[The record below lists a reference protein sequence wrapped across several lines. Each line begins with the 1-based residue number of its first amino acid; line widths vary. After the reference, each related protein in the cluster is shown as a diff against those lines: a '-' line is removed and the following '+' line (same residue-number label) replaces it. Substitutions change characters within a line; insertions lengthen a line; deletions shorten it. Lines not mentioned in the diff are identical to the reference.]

1 MAVVGDAGCEMR
13 VAGCE
18 MWDLECA
25 GCPRNNRVLRIQHSL
40 VGQRH
45 FLRQIRRKV
54 CHCLELVRLALLQI
68 RPPQLQAVLGL
79 LVALTACGC
88 ERASSC
94 GALVHNREQWH
105 TFTGAST
112 MKVALSN

>member
-1 MAVVGDAGCEMR
+1 MRDARCGMRDAGY
-13 VAGCE
+13 G

-25 GCPRNNRVLRIQHSL
+25 GCPRNNRVLRIQDSL

-54 CHCLELVRLALLQI
+54 CHCLELERLALLLI
-68 RPPQLQAVLGL
+68 RPPQLQAVLGS

-88 ERASSC
+88 VRASSC
-94 GALVHNREQWH
+94 GSLVHNREQWH
-105 TFTGAST
+105 TWVGAST
-112 MKVALSN
+112 MKVALPN

>member
-1 MAVVGDAGCEMR
+1 MENPTGREAALSTQEPDE
-13 VAGCE
+13 
-18 MWDLECA
+18 
-25 GCPRNNRVLRIQHSL
+25 P
-40 VGQRH
+40 
-45 FLRQIRRKV
+45 QIRPNV
-54 CHCLELVRLALLQI
+54 CHCLELERLALVQI
-68 RPPQLQAVLGL
+68 WPPQLQAVLGL

-94 GALVHNREQWH
+94 GAFVDNREQWH